1 MSTWI
6 FDSRRRRGETPAA
19 GRLGQ
24 ALPPWP
30 VAKLRIG
37 AAFGGLALA
46 LAGCM
51 SAPEISGDARLQAVL
66 AGGDVV
72 LRPSGGYCVDADSLS
87 APSQQGGESGG
98 EQGGNFAL
106 IASCESLSGY
116 PLPQRAEPGVM
127 SVSVSGPQVAG
138 LPDAAA
144 LAGSLGAELVDAA
157 PDAILLRA
165 GPGAEAGQRPALFW
179 RALFVVNARV
189 VGVALYGPENSPLA
203 GVAGRRV
210 VMQLIDDIRAAT
222 PQRPASAT
230 DENADGAETL

>member
-1 MSTWI
+1 M
-6 FDSRRRRGETPAA
+6 
-19 GRLGQ
+19 
-24 ALPPWP
+24 PPWLVP
-30 VAKLRIG
+30 KLRIG

-87 APSQQGGESGG
+87 APSQQGGE
-98 EQGGNFAL
+98 QGGNFAL

-116 PLPQRAEPGVM
+116 PLPKRAEPGVI

>member
-87 APSQQGGESGG
+87 APSQ
-98 EQGGNFAL
+98 QGGNFAL

>member
-1 MSTWI
+1 M
-6 FDSRRRRGETPAA
+6 
-19 GRLGQ
+19 
-24 ALPPWP
+24 PPWLVP
-30 VAKLRIG
+30 KLRIG

-87 APSQQGGESGG
+87 APSQQGGER
-98 EQGGNFAL
+98 GGNFAL

-116 PLPQRAEPGVM
+116 PLPQRAEPGVI

-165 GPGAEAGQRPALFW
+165 DPGAEAGQRPALFW

>member
-6 FDSRRRRGETPAA
+6 FDRCRRRGETPAA

-30 VAKLRIG
+30 VAKLRFG

-66 AGGDVV
+66 AGGNVV

-87 APSQQGGESGG
+87 APSQQGG
-98 EQGGNFAL
+98 NFAL

-116 PLPQRAEPGVM
+116 PLPQRTEPGVM

>member
-1 MSTWI
+1 MAKLNGMSTWI

-24 ALPPWP
+24 ALPLWP
-30 VAKLRIG
+30 VARLRIG

-87 APSQQGGESGG
+87 APSQQGG
-98 EQGGNFAL
+98 NFAL

-116 PLPQRAEPGVM
+116 PLPQRAEPGVI

-222 PQRPASAT
+222 PQRPASAR

>member
-87 APSQQGGESGG
+87 APSQQGG
-98 EQGGNFAL
+98 NFAL

-116 PLPQRAEPGVM
+116 PLPQRTEPGVM

>member
-1 MSTWI
+1 V
-6 FDSRRRRGETPAA
+6 P
-19 GRLGQ
+19 
-24 ALPPWP
+24 
-30 VAKLRIG
+30 KLRIG

-87 APSQQGGESGG
+87 APSQQGGE
-98 EQGGNFAL
+98 QGGNFAL

-116 PLPQRAEPGVM
+116 PLPQRAEPGVI

>member
-1 MSTWI
+1 M
-6 FDSRRRRGETPAA
+6 
-19 GRLGQ
+19 
-24 ALPPWP
+24 PPWLVP
-30 VAKLRIG
+30 KLRIG

-87 APSQQGGESGG
+87 APSQQGGE
-98 EQGGNFAL
+98 QGGNVAL

-116 PLPQRAEPGVM
+116 PLPQRAEPGVI

-222 PQRPASAT
+222 PQRPAFAT

>member
-6 FDSRRRRGETPAA
+6 FDRCRRRGATPAA
-19 GRLGQ
+19 GRLGH
-24 ALPPWP
+24 ALPPWLVP
-30 VAKLRIG
+30 KLRIG

-87 APSQQGGESGG
+87 APSQQGGE
-98 EQGGNFAL
+98 QGGNFAL

-116 PLPQRAEPGVM
+116 PLPQRAEPGVI

>member
-1 MSTWI
+1 M
-6 FDSRRRRGETPAA
+6 
-19 GRLGQ
+19 
-24 ALPPWP
+24 PPWLVP
-30 VAKLRIG
+30 KLRIG

-87 APSQQGGESGG
+87 APSQQGGE
-98 EQGGNFAL
+98 QGGNFAL

-116 PLPQRAEPGVM
+116 PLPQRAEPGVI

>member
-6 FDSRRRRGETPAA
+6 FDRCRRRGATPAA

-87 APSQQGGESGG
+87 APSQQGG
-98 EQGGNFAL
+98 NFAL

-116 PLPQRAEPGVM
+116 PLPQRTEPGVM

>member
-1 MSTWI
+1 M
-6 FDSRRRRGETPAA
+6 
-19 GRLGQ
+19 
-24 ALPPWP
+24 PPWLVP
-30 VAKLRIG
+30 KLRIG

-87 APSQQGGESGG
+87 APSQQGGE
-98 EQGGNFAL
+98 QGGNFAL

-116 PLPQRAEPGVM
+116 PLPQRAEPGVI

-222 PQRPASAT
+222 PQRPAFAT

>member
-1 MSTWI
+1 
-6 FDSRRRRGETPAA
+6 
-19 GRLGQ
+19 
-24 ALPPWP
+24 
-30 VAKLRIG
+30 VAKLRFG

-66 AGGDVV
+66 AGGNVV

-87 APSQQGGESGG
+87 APSQQGG
-98 EQGGNFAL
+98 NFAL

-116 PLPQRAEPGVM
+116 PLPQRTEPGVM

>member
-1 MSTWI
+1 MA
-6 FDSRRRRGETPAA
+6 R
-19 GRLGQ
+19 
-24 ALPPWP
+24 
-30 VAKLRIG
+30 LRIG

-51 SAPEISGDARLQAVL
+51 TPAEISGDARLQAVL

-87 APSQQGGESGG
+87 APPQQGDESGG
-98 EQGGNFAL
+98 NFVL
-106 IASCESLSGY
+106 VASCESLSGY
-116 PLPQRAEPGVM
+116 PLPQRAEPGVI
-127 SVSVSGPQVAG
+127 SVSLSGPQVAG

-210 VMQLIDDIRAAT
+210 VMRLIDDIRAAT
-222 PQRPASAT
+222 PQRPAFAT
-230 DENADGAETL
+230 DESADGAETL

>member
-1 MSTWI
+1 M
-6 FDSRRRRGETPAA
+6 
-19 GRLGQ
+19 
-24 ALPPWP
+24 
-30 VAKLRIG
+30 AKLRIG

-87 APSQQGGESGG
+87 APSQQGG
-98 EQGGNFAL
+98 NFAL

-116 PLPQRAEPGVM
+116 PLPQRTEPGVM

>member
-30 VAKLRIG
+30 LAKLRIG

-87 APSQQGGESGG
+87 APSQQGG
-98 EQGGNFAL
+98 NFAL

-116 PLPQRAEPGVM
+116 PLPQRTEPGVM

>member
-1 MSTWI
+1 M
-6 FDSRRRRGETPAA
+6 
-19 GRLGQ
+19 
-24 ALPPWP
+24 PPWLVP
-30 VAKLRIG
+30 KLRIG

-87 APSQQGGESGG
+87 APSQQGGE
-98 EQGGNFAL
+98 QGGNFAL

-116 PLPQRAEPGVM
+116 PLPQRAEPGVI

-165 GPGAEAGQRPALFW
+165 DPGAEAGQRPALFW